1 MQQRSDI
8 NPKKT
13 WLIADTHFGHE
24 NIKQFCHRPQD
35 VEQIMMEE
43 WARAIGPEDTAL
55 HLGDLSY
62 RNNAFFKHMIAKHLT
77 GDKKLV
83 KGNHDKGRPSFYRD
97 SGFKIIKPFW
107 IPWTSHETGNSFQV
121 QFSHYPWRLEDGPI
135 PENVIR
141 IHGHIHNNGYDRDV
155 FRPYRRNQ
163 INVSAEMMKYK
174 PVNLL
179 ELLRAAL

>member
-1 MQQRSDI
+1 MQRRTDI
-8 NPKKT
+8 DLDKT
-13 WLIADTHFGHE
+13 WLISDTHFGHE

-43 WARAIGPEDTAL
+43 WARAIGPDDTAL

-77 GDKKLV
+77 GNKLLI

-97 SGFKIIKPFW
+97 SGFKITKPFY
-107 IPWTSHETGNSFQV
+107 IDFKAPESKKAYQV
-121 QFSHYPWRLEDGPI
+121 QFSHYPWRPEDGPI
-135 PENVIR
+135 PPFIIR
-141 IHGHIHNNGYDRDV
+141 IHGHIHNNGYDREV

-174 PVNLL
+174 PVNLR
-179 ELLRAAL
+179 ELLEAAL